1 MADETP
7 TDSPSRGAPEAAT
20 SGPGRRLHPKTLVQ
34 RVAISLPGVALILL
48 PLLRS
53 SGDGD
58 AWMTLFFG
66 LFYGLV
72 ALPLIFLQYARFRYW
87 ITPKEI
93 VIRSGVLNTQHRS
106 IPIERIQNVE
116 TEQRLL
122 PRLLGTA
129 KVRIVTAGSSGAEGV
144 LEYVSLGEAQQI
156 RQTVRAFQR
165 RQGLASDLAPDV
177 RAPQTDVRAT
187 PADVRGGA
195 TDVGATG
202 ADPGSSPGQAVQ
214 ADEAEEV
221 LFSMSLSRVLL
232 SGAFR
237 FSLFYIA
244 LVFSAF
250 QYLDVDPEEAA
261 DWLTR
266 GRLERITD
274 FIEASPWLVGA
285 VTALTAALFSWV
297 TGILINLNRFYRF
310 RLALQGDKLHKRSG
324 LLTVSEGTIP
334 IAKVQAL
341 ILRTNPL
348 KRRFGWHTLEVQTMG
363 LDVQRGY
370 QAAAPFARFD
380 EALHVAQPVYA
391 FELPER
397 FTPVSKLMIRR
408 TAVRYAVGLGV
419 VAGLVGVVAAFFVN
433 GAGLFWRP
441 ALWGL
446 AALPPLF
453 ALAYAQWRHH
463 RYAFDGR
470 TLFIRRGVFGQYLW
484 VLPVEKFQV
493 LYAAQSVFQ
502 RRLGLKSLYVDT
514 AGAGGLSYP
523 EIVDV
528 EADVADRVLET
539 LHAHFQAFFAREG
552 GRGKGEEGRGERGK
566 GSMGEEEEGGKEERK
581 KEGLGAWERGEE
593 GGHLGRT
600 SGEGA

>member
-1 MADETP
+1 MADETQAEA
-7 TDSPSRGAPEAAT
+7 TPEAAT

-34 RVAISLPGVALILL
+34 RVLISLPGVLFILL

-53 SGDGD
+53 PGDGG
-58 AWMTLFFG
+58 AWGTLFFA

-72 ALPLIFLQYARFRYW
+72 ALPLIFLQYTRFRYW

-106 IPIERIQNVE
+106 IPIERIQNIE

-156 RQTVRAFQR
+156 RQTVRAYQR
-165 RQGLASDLAPDV
+165 RQGLTSDIAPDAQ
-177 RAPQTDVRAT
+177 APGE
-187 PADVRGGA
+187 ADVVRESEM
-195 TDVGATG
+195 DVQAGE
-202 ADPGSSPGQAVQ
+202 ADPGSSPGQAVR
-214 ADEAEEV
+214 AGEPAEEM

-244 LVFSAF
+244 LIFSAF
-250 QYLDVDPEEAA
+250 QYLDVDPEAAA
-261 DWLTR
+261 DWLMR
-266 GRLERITD
+266 GRLERITA
-274 FIEASPWLVGA
+274 FVEASPWLVGI
-285 VTALTAALFSWV
+285 VTVLTAALFSWV
-297 TGILINLNRFYRF
+297 TGILISLNKFYRF
-310 RLALQGDKLHKRSG
+310 RLALQADKLHKRSG

-334 IAKVQAL
+334 LAKVQAL
-341 ILRTNPL
+341 ILRTNPVM
-348 KRRFGWHTLEVQTMG
+348 RRFGWYALELQTMG

-370 QAAAPFARFD
+370 QVAAPFARFG
-380 EALHVAQPVYA
+380 EALRLAQRVHP
-391 FELPER
+391 FTLPEA

-419 VAGLVGVVAAFFVN
+419 LIGLVGLVVAFFLD
-433 GAGLFWRP
+433 GAGRFWRP

-446 AALPPLF
+446 LALPLLF

-463 RYAFDGR
+463 AYAFDGR
-470 TLFIRRGVFGQYLW
+470 RLFIRRGVFGQYLW

-493 LYAAQSVFQ
+493 LYASQSLFQ

-514 AGAGGLSYP
+514 AGAGGLTYP

-528 EADVADRVLET
+528 EADAADRVLET
-539 LHAHFQAFFAREG
+539 LYAHFQTFFAG
-552 GRGKGEEGRGERGK
+552 GTGMEER
-566 GSMGEEEEGGKEERK
+566 MNGGKEEGVGER
-581 KEGLGAWERGEE
+581 GDGAWQ
-593 GGHLGRT
+593 T
-600 SGEGA
+600 SGGGA